1 MGYVLLA
8 GAILS
13 EVFGSSMLKLS
24 SDLEKSK
31 LPVLGVALGYLLSFY
46 LLSLTLITIPLS
58 FAYAVW
64 SGVGTALTAVIGF
77 TLFKEKIR
85 LEVVL
90 GIALLIVGIV
100 LMRL

>member
-64 SGVGTALTAVIGF
+64 SGVGRALTDVIGF